1 MTQRRKRLAW
11 LILLWVCSFAPLAHA
26 ASKAELADVRQRMKT
41 LQKAIDSAKVSRR
54 QVLDSLKHSEQAISD
69 INRTLY
75 GLSHQQRQ
83 INTTLRKLQSHTR
96 EIEKNMAGQQKRLV
110 QLLDQM
116 YLHGGRHDPLRIL
129 LDREDP
135 ETITRRLR
143 YYRDLSQARTDL
155 IDRLR
160 RNLRKMQTLQQQA
173 QGQKT
178 RLTNNLQVQ
187 KQQRHALNHNKRTR
201 KRVLAQLS
209 KKIESQQEEMT
220 RLRRDE
226 KRLTRLLKRL
236 ARRARHRIQRVPRRG
251 GIPREPDYS
260 ASTFQRFKGKLKFP
274 VRGKIVGRYGAR
286 RKDTGVPWKGLFIK
300 APEGAPVKAVA
311 RGRVV
316 FANWLRGFGNL
327 LIINHG
333 GGFMSLYGDN
343 ETLYKRV
350 GDKVRAGE
358 TIAAV
363 GNTGGNPESGLYF
376 ELRYLSKPVN
386 PTRWLKG
393 G

>member
-1 MTQRRKRLAW
+1 MTQRHLCLVW
-11 LILLWVCSFAPLAHA
+11 LILLWVCGFTPPAHA
-26 ASKAELADVRQRMKT
+26 ASKAELANVRQRMKT
-41 LQKAIDSAKVSRR
+41 LQKEIDNTKVSRR
-54 QVLDSLKHSEQAISD
+54 QALDSLKQSEQAISS

-83 INTTLRKLQSHTR
+83 INTTLRKLQTHTR
-96 EIEKNMAGQQKRLV
+96 TIENNMTAQQQRLA
-110 QLLDQM
+110 QLLYQM

-135 ETITRRLR
+135 ETIARRLR
-143 YYRDLSQARTDL
+143 YYRDLSQARADL

-160 RNLRKMQTLQQQA
+160 RNLRKVRTLQQQTQDQRA
-173 QGQKT
+173 
-178 RLTNNLQVQ
+178 RLTDNLQAQ
-187 KQQRHALNHNKRTR
+187 KQQKYALRHNKRAR
-201 KRVLAQLS
+201 KRVLARLS

-226 KRLTRLLKRL
+226 RHLTRLLERL

-251 GIPREPDYS
+251 SVPREPDYS
-260 ASTFQRFKGKLKFP
+260 ASTFQRFKGRLKFP
-274 VRGKIVGRYGAR
+274 VRGKITGRYGAR

-316 FANWLRGFGNL
+316 FADWLRGFGNL